1 MLIVMDREAT
11 AEQIEA
17 VVEKIES
24 LGLKGQPIPGGT
36 RTNICVLFNSGSV
49 DTAPFLGMPG
59 VLEAIPISKPYK
71 LVSRET
77 HHEDTKVQVG
87 EAVFGGPLPVV
98 IAGPCA
104 VESYEQ
110 LSTTAHA
117 VKAAGA
123 MLLRGGAFKP
133 RTSPYAFQGLGIEGL
148 KLMSRVRGETGL
160 PIVVEATDHEVC
172 DVVAQFADVVQIG
185 ARNMQNFALLK
196 RAGQLG
202 KPVLLKRGIA
212 STCEEWLMA
221 AEYLMAN
228 GNRQV
233 ILCERGVRTFSNHL
247 RNTLDLSVVPFV
259 RKITHLPVIVDP
271 SHATGNRE
279 MVTPLALGAIAV
291 GAQGLIVEVHNNPT
305 CAHCDG
311 AQSLYPAQFATM
323 MHKVAAIAN
332 ALYD

>member
-1 MLIVMDREAT
+1 M
-11 AEQIEA
+11 
-17 VVEKIES
+17 
-24 LGLKGQPIPGGT
+24 
-36 RTNICVLFNSGSV
+36 

-185 ARNMQNFALLK
+185 ARNMQNYS
-196 RAGQLG
+196 RCSSGPAGTSG
-202 KPVLLKRGIA
+202 KPILLKRGMA
-212 STCEEWLMA
+212 ATCEEWLMA
-221 AEYLMAN
+221 AEYILAA

-233 ILCERGVRTFSNHL
+233 ILCERGVRTFTDHM

-259 RKITHLPVIVDP
+259 RQA
-271 SHATGNRE
+271 S
-279 MVTPLALGAIAV
+279 
-291 GAQGLIVEVHNNPT
+291 PT
-305 CAHCDG
+305 CR
-311 AQSLYPAQFATM
+311 
-323 MHKVAAIAN
+323 
-332 ALYD
+332 